1 MAEHIGLEAIFGTE
15 AFERG
20 INTFMSKLAEA
31 VSATQSGGPAMGQ
44 AVSQGVDQMAAGTDR
59 MAASMG
65 QAGGGVDV
73 FSQIAIGAL
82 RKIGEAAIQYLGQ
95 AISAIGEFATGS
107 LQYAMEAETSLARV
121 EAVLAA
127 QGDQADMTG
136 QDAADLAMQYRDL
149 AGGSDEAV
157 LGIIDMALRMGNI
170 SRNQMPRFIQTV
182 VDLAAVTGRDYPDAA
197 RMMAQAQLDAT
208 SAIRLFRSAG
218 LAFTVEQREQI
229 TALQRSGDEAGAFA
243 IVMDR
248 VSAATQGAAG
258 RMADTTAGN
267 LAIVQGHWEELREDL
282 MRPFLPALAGIL
294 EALAPAID
302 AFSRILT
309 PASEGLAAFSTAF
322 GDAFGAVIDL
332 LLGPQGVTEALDE
345 VEVGTANAL
354 AGLTGAAGT
363 PVPGMAGINF
373 AGLGAAGEQAFWSPE
388 RGWFTE
394 MEAASTAV
402 ERFTMDIEGVPTAD
416 PFQTL
421 SDSLARLG
429 IDIAP
434 LAGLWYG
441 VGQAWQDAQGTIGA
455 TIQPLL
461 NLFGQIGAW
470 WDTYG
475 PGLMATAQETFAGFA
490 VDVGNLAE
498 AIRPFVQDVLQRLSD
513 WWATNGPLVAEA
525 MQVMQERSAAIF
537 GWLGDTL
544 PGIWAVIEPI
554 LGGLLDALLGI
565 GTGMLQIITGDWAGA
580 GASLSGAVQA
590 ALDGVQAAIE
600 AAFLALANWVA
611 GWFGTTW
618 GGIVA
623 QWQANWDMF
632 GIILPE
638 VWARITAAIT
648 AGLTAAVSGIQGL
661 VANFIG
667 AGANLIGGLVQG
679 IVGAAQGVVNAVVNA
694 VRAAW
699 QAAMDF
705 LDAGSP
711 SQLFADMGEQT
722 MAGMAQGI
730 LGAMAGP
737 RRAIEVATAYTAAP
751 GQAASQQVSA
761 PALMGG
767 GGDTNYYDSH
777 DQRTNNVA
785 IHGQDLSNPFVIK
798 RLFDQML
805 QGG

>member
-20 INTFMSKLAEA
+20 INTFMSRLADA
-31 VSATQSGGPAMGQ
+31 VAATQSGGPAMGQ
-44 AVSQGVDQMAAGTDR
+44 AVSQGVDQMTQGTDR

-82 RKIGEAAIQYLGQ
+82 RKIGEAAIQYIGQ
-95 AISAIGEFATGS
+95 AISALADFATGS

-157 LGIIDMALRMGNI
+157 LGIVDMALRMGNI
-170 SRNQMPRFIQTV
+170 SRTEMPRFIQTV

-243 IVMDR
+243 IVMER
-248 VSAATQGAAG
+248 VSEATQGAATL
-258 RMADTTAGN
+258 MADTTAGR
-267 LAIVQGHWEELREDL
+267 LAIIQEHWEELREDL
-282 MRPFLPALAGIL
+282 MQPFLPTLEGIL
-294 EALAPAID
+294 EALTPAID

-309 PASEGLAAFSTAF
+309 PASAGLAAFSTAF
-322 GDAFGAVIDL
+322 GDAFGAVVDM
-332 LLGPQGVTEALDE
+332 LLGPAGVTEALGE
-345 VEVGTANAL
+345 VEDGTANAL

-363 PVPGMAGINF
+363 AVPGFEGINF

-402 ERFTMDIEGVPTAD
+402 ERFTLDIEDVPTAD

-441 VGQAWQDAQGTIGA
+441 ISNAWQGAQGTIGA

-525 MQVMQERSAAIF
+525 MQVLQERSAAIF

-544 PGIWAVIEPI
+544 PGIWAVVEPI
-554 LGGLLDALLGI
+554 LGGLFEALLGI
-565 GTGMLQIITGDWAGA
+565 GTGILQIITGDWAGA
-580 GASLSGAVQA
+580 GASISGAIQA
-590 ALDGVQAAIE
+590 ALDGVQLAVE
-600 AAFLALANWVA
+600 TAFLALANWVA

-618 GGIVA
+618 AGIVL

-638 VWARITAAIT
+638 VWARITTAIT

-679 IVGAAQGVVNAVVNA
+679 ITNAAAGVVTAVVNA

-705 LDAGSP
+705 LDVGSP
-711 SQLFADMGEQT
+711 SQLFADIGKQT
-722 MAGMAQGI
+722 MAGLAQGV
-730 LGAMAGP
+730 LKGMAGP
-737 RRAIEVATAYTAAP
+737 ARAVEVAATYAIGPA
-751 GQAASQQVSA
+751 QAASQQVGA

-767 GGDTNYYDSH
+767 GGDTYNSY
-777 DQRTNNVA
+777 DQRTNNNNVA
-785 IHGQDLSNPFVIK
+785 IHGQDLSNPFVVK
-798 RLFDQML
+798 KLFDAWL
-805 QGG
+805 SGG

>member
-1 MAEHIGLEAIFGTE
+1 MT
-15 AFERG
+15 
-20 INTFMSKLAEA
+20 
-31 VSATQSGGPAMGQ
+31 
-44 AVSQGVDQMAAGTDR
+44 AGTDR

-82 RKIGEAAIQYLGQ
+82 RKIGEAAIEFLGQ
-95 AISAIGEFATGS
+95 AISAMGDFAAGS

-157 LGIIDMALRMGNI
+157 LGIVDMALRMGNI
-170 SRNQMPRFIQTV
+170 SRTQMPRFIQTV

-248 VSAATQGAAG
+248 VSSATQGAAG
-258 RMADTTAGN
+258 RMADTTAGR
-267 LAIVQGHWEELREDL
+267 LAILQGHWEELREDF
-282 MRPFLPALAGIL
+282 MRPFLPALEGIL
-294 EALAPAID
+294 EALTPAID

-309 PASEGLAAFSTAF
+309 PASAGLATFSTAF
-322 GDAFGAVIDL
+322 GDAFGAVVEL
-332 LLGPQGVTEALDE
+332 LLGPAGVTEALDE
-345 VEVGTANAL
+345 VADGTANAL

-363 PVPGMAGINF
+363 PVPGFEGINF

-402 ERFTMDIEGVPTAD
+402 ERFTDDIEGVPTAD

-434 LAGLWYG
+434 LAGLWYK
-441 VGQAWQDAQGTIGA
+441 VSNAWQEAQGI
-455 TIQPLL
+455 L
-461 NLFGQIGAW
+461 
-470 WDTYG
+470 G
-475 PGLMATAQETFAGFA
+475 PISEGITE
-490 VDVGNLAE
+490 DIGNLAA
-498 AIRPFVQDVLQRLSD
+498 AIQPFVQETLQQLSD
-513 WWATNGPLVAEA
+513 WWATNGP
-525 MQVMQERSAAIF
+525 QVIEVMGRFGAILLAVF

-544 PGIWAVIEPI
+544 PGIWAVISPA
-554 LGGLLDALLGI
+554 LGGLLDAFLGI
-565 GTGMLQIITGDWAGA
+565 AQAWLQMSAGDFSGA
-580 GASLSGAVQA
+580 FESLSAGVQA
-590 ALDGVQAAIE
+590 GLDGVQLAIE
-600 AAFLALANWVA
+600 TAFLALANWVA

-638 VWARITAAIT
+638 VWARITTAIT
-648 AGLTAAVSGIQGL
+648 AGLTAAVSGVQGL

-667 AGANLIGGLVQG
+667 AGANLIGGLVS
-679 IVGAAQGVVNAVVNA
+679 GVVAGASRLVTAVMDA

-699 QAAMDF
+699 AAAQEF
-705 LDAGSP
+705 LGIGSP
-711 SQLFADMGEQT
+711 STLFADIGKQT
-722 MAGMAQGI
+722 MAGLAQGV
-730 LGAMAGP
+730 LKGMAGP
-737 RRAIEVATAYTAAP
+737 ARAVEVATAYAAAP
-751 GQAASQQVSA
+751 GQAASQGVSA

-767 GGDTNYYDSH
+767 GGDTYNNQSY
-777 DQRTNNVA
+777 DQRSVNV
-785 IHGQDLSNPFVIK
+785 GQMGTDLTNPFTVRRI
-798 RLFDQML
+798 LDGWL
-805 QGG
+805 SGS

>member
-95 AISAIGEFATGS
+95 AISAMGDFVTGS
-107 LQYAMEAETSLARV
+107 VGLAMDAETNLARA
-121 EAVLAA
+121 EAIILA
-127 QGDQADMTG
+127 QGDAADMTIG
-136 QDAADLAMQYRDL
+136 QVEDLSMEYRDL
-149 AGGSDEAV
+149 AGGSHEAV
-157 LGIIDMALRMGNI
+157 VEIEAMALRMGNI
-170 SRNQMPRFIQTV
+170 TRAQMPAFIQV
-182 VDLAAVTGRDYPDAA
+182 VADLAAVTGRDYPDAA
-197 RMMAQAQLDAT
+197 RMMAMAQLDPTA
-208 SAIRLFRSAG
+208 SLRQFRSAG
-218 LAFTVEQREQI
+218 LAFTADQREQI
-229 TALQRSGDEAGAFA
+229 RTLQESGDEAGAFA
-243 IVMDR
+243 LVMER
-248 VSAATQGAAG
+248 VSSATQGAAAL
-258 RMADTTAGN
+258 MADTTAGR
-267 LAIVQGHWEELREDL
+267 LSILQEHWETMREEF
-282 MRPFLPALAGIL
+282 MQPILPSLERIL
-294 EALAPAID
+294 EALTPAIE

-309 PASEGLAAFSTAF
+309 PASEGLATFSTAF

-434 LAGLWYG
+434 LTGLWYG

-638 VWARITAAIT
+638 VWARITTAIT

-705 LDAGSP
+705 LDVGSP
-711 SQLFADMGEQT
+711 SQLFADLGEQT
-722 MAGMAQGI
+722 MAGMAKGI

-737 RRAIEVATAYTAAP
+737 RRAIEVATAYTVAP
-751 GQAASQQVSA
+751 GRAASQQVSA

-777 DQRTNNVA
+777 DQRSVS
-785 IHGQDLSNPFVIK
+785 IGQMGADLSNPFQVK
-798 RLFDQML
+798 RILDQWL
-805 QGG
+805 AGS